1 MVMYG
6 IPKRSGR
13 YPWKSSNVL
22 EKIRIKFWTII
33 RMFLYKIGYLK
44 DDEA

>member
-1 MVMYG
+1 MYG

-13 YPWKSSNVL
+13 YPWKSSNVF
-22 EKIRIKFWTII
+22 EKIRAKFRTIVGTL
-33 RMFLYKIGYLK
+33 LYKIGYLK